1 MTAETIAEVALHR
14 PDGDATSTDPFVVG
28 PTTLDPGS
36 GHGPL
41 TGTSFA
47 VKDLYDVAGTR
58 TGAGNPERLAEAP
71 VVGVHARA
79 VAALVA
85 AGATLVGKT
94 VTDELAFSL
103 SGTNI
108 HYGTPTNPAAPDRV
122 PGGSSSG
129 SASAVAS
136 GLVDVALGTDTGGSI
151 RVPASYTGIY
161 GLRTTYGRISR
172 EGVVLLAPS
181 FCTVGPFARTPE
193 LLAAAWEAL
202 RDGASV
208 DPTPVTARPAQ
219 ELLVSPE
226 ILDLADASAR
236 SVLETE
242 IDALA
247 ARLELPLRE
256 VHPFSAREL
265 SEWRDVFRTIQMF
278 EANELHGAWVAQHHS
293 LGPGIAARF
302 AASSA
307 ITQSEVVHAR
317 MAHRAFAA
325 SLGALLGEGAYLVQ
339 PSASGP
345 APALD
350 LVGEEKDDLRARTL
364 VLTAIGGLLGAPVVS
379 LPLATVDGAPVGVA
393 ILGRPGD
400 EDELVRLAVLAR
412 P

>member
-1 MTAETIAEVALHR
+1 VTAEAIVEVAPHR

-28 PTTLDPGS
+28 PTTLDSGS

-41 TGTSFA
+41 TGRSLA

-71 VVGVHARA
+71 VVATHARA
-79 VAALVA
+79 VEALVS
-85 AGATLVGKT
+85 AGAILVGKT

-108 HYGTPTNPAAPDRV
+108 HYGTPINPAAPDRV

-151 RVPASYTGIY
+151 RVPASYCGIY
-161 GLRTTYGRISR
+161 GLRTTHGRISR
-172 EGVVLLAPS
+172 DGVVLLAPS

-193 LLAAAWEAL
+193 LLGAAWEAL

-208 DPTPVTARPAQ
+208 DPAPVVARRAR

-226 ILDLADASAR
+226 ILDLADPSAR
-236 SVLETE
+236 SVLEAAIT
-242 IDALA
+242 ALA
-247 ARLELPLRE
+247 DRVGLPLRE
-256 VHPFSAREL
+256 VHPFSQREL
-265 SEWRDVFRTIQMF
+265 LEWRDVFRSIQMF
-278 EANELHGAWVAQHHS
+278 EANELHGAWVADHHS
-293 LGPGIAARF
+293 LGPGISARF
-302 AASSA
+302 SAAVA
-307 ITQSEVVHAR
+307 ITQSDVVHAR
-317 MAHRAFAA
+317 MARRAFAA
-325 SLGALLGEGAYLVQ
+325 GLGALLGDGAYLVQ
-339 PSASGP
+339 PPASGP

-350 LVGEEKDDLRARTL
+350 LSGPEKDDLRARTL

-379 LPLATVDGAPVGVA
+379 LPLATVEGAPVGVA

-400 EDELVRLAVLAR
+400 EDELVRLASLA
-412 P
+412 